1 MKPLTLGTGQIL
13 PTRNG
18 GFFLRY
24 MTHGSFLVGERF
36 YADEQSAREFCR
48 ANDIRVL

>member
-13 PTRNG
+13 PTRKG
-18 GFFLRY
+18 GFLLRY
-24 MTHGSFLVGERF
+24 LNHGSFLIGERF

-48 ANDIRVL
+48 ANYIRVL